1 MTNEVNE
8 VEKDVAQAQV
18 QEPKTPAPAAEA
30 PAGPDLNLT
39 DLASL
44 KSIVEIATQRGAFKA
59 NELEAVG
66 RTFNRLSTFIDSVS
80 KKD

>member
-18 QEPKTPAPAAEA
+18 QEPKAPAAEA